1 MVEEAVVDGMQE
13 MVVEEAVEV
22 IVEAEGVVEVIV
34 EVAEVVF
41 FF

>member
-1 MVEEAVVDGMQE
+1 M
-13 MVVEEAVEV
+13 VEEAVEV
-22 IVEAEGVVEVIV
+22 IVEAEEVEEVIV